1 MFTLTET
8 QTFAQEVRKSRF
20 LAVAGPVASETEA
33 KAFIAQHADP
43 RATHNCW
50 AWRIGQDYRFHDDGE
65 PGGTAG
71 KPILLAIDGHALDTT
86 AVLVTRW
93 FGGILLGSGGLM
105 RAYGGTAAKCLDAAT
120 KIPIVVTVEAR
131 ISCTFRDLP
140 LVKARLLAL
149 ADVRILGETF
159 GATGAE
165 LTVAMPE
172 AEARAI
178 ARMVTDLTSGQAV
191 VRLPD

>member
-1 MFTLTET
+1 MFTLAQI

-20 LAVAGPVASETEA
+20 LAMAGPVASEAEA
-33 KAFIAQHADP
+33 KAFIAAHSDP

-71 KPILLAIDGHALDTT
+71 KPILLAIDGHTLDNT

-105 RAYGGTAAKCLDAAT
+105 RAYGGTAAKCLDAAA
-120 KIPIVVTVEAR
+120 KIPVVVTVEA
-131 ISCTFRDLP
+131 SVACSFRDLP
-140 LVKARLLAL
+140 ILKARLLAI
-149 ADVRILGETF
+149 ADVRIAAETF
-159 GATGAE
+159 TATGAS
-165 LTVAMPE
+165 LVVVLPAADAP
-172 AEARAI
+172 AI
-178 ARMVTDLTSGQAV
+178 ARMLTDITRGQAQV
-191 VRLPD
+191 TMPD

>member
-1 MFTLTET
+1 MFTLTQT
-8 QTFAQEVRKSRF
+8 QPFAQEVRKSRF
-20 LAVAGPVASETEA
+20 LAVAGPVASEAEA
-33 KAFIAQHADP
+33 KAFIVAHADL

-50 AWRIGQDYRFHDDGE
+50 AWRVGQDYRFHDDGE

-71 KPILLAIDGHALDTT
+71 KPILSAIDGHALDNVV
-86 AVLVTRW
+86 VLVTRW

-131 ISCTFRDLP
+131 ISCSFRDLP

-149 ADVRILGETF
+149 ADVRILGESF

-165 LTVAMPE
+165 LDVAVP
-172 AEARAI
+172 AGDAATI
-178 ARMVTDLTSGQAV
+178 ARMVTDLTSGQTIV
-191 VRLPD
+191 QLPD